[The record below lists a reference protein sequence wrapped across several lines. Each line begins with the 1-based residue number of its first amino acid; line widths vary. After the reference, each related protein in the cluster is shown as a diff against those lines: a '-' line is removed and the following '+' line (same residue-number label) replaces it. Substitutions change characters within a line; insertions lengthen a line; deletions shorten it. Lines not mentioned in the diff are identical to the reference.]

1 MRAGFVGFL
10 TVTIAGL
17 CSCDAAIESEPA
29 QGKYSRIVAL
39 APHLAELV
47 YAAGAGDSLVGVSAY
62 SDYPPEVTKLP
73 LVGDAF
79 VVDQERLVLLRPDL
93 LLVWKSGTPAH
104 VVDELRRSGYKVE
117 AIRTRGL
124 DDIAAALIRI
134 GELTGHVEHA
144 QRASMN
150 FRNGMNALRERYH
163 GNTAIR
169 VFYQIS
175 TRPLFTVNGEH
186 YISELIDVCGGR
198 NVFVELNELAP
209 AVAVEAVLGRDPE
222 VLMAGS
228 DAGDDALDVWDRW
241 PRIAANRYGN
251 HFRMPSAEIG
261 RATPRLLD
269 AGKALCA
276 ALQTARERR
285 ATTEQHDASG

>member
-1 MRAGFVGFL
+1 MRAGLVGLL
-10 TVTIAGL
+10 TITIAGL

-29 QGKYSRIVAL
+29 QGEYSRIVAL

-47 YAAGAGDSLVGVSAY
+47 YAAGAGESLVGVSAY
-62 SDYPPEVTKLP
+62 SDYPPEVTNLP

-79 VVDQERLVLLRPDL
+79 VVDQERLALLRPDL

-104 VVDELRRSGYKVE
+104 VVDELRRAGYSVE
-117 AIRTRGL
+117 ALRTRGL

-134 GELTGHVEHA
+134 GELTGHIEHA
-144 QRASMN
+144 QRAAMN
-150 FRNGMNALRERYH
+150 FRNGMHSLRERFH
-163 GNTAIR
+163 DNAAIR
-169 VFYQIS
+169 VFYQVS
-175 TRPLFTVNGEH
+175 TRPLFTVNGDH

-198 NVFVELNELAP
+198 NVFAELNELAP
-209 AVAVEAVLGRDPE
+209 AVAVEAVIGRDPE

-228 DAGDDALDVWDRW
+228 DAGDNALEVWDRW

-251 HFRMPSAEIG
+251 RFRMPSAEIG

-285 ATTEQHDASG
+285 AATDLHDAGG

>member
-1 MRAGFVGFL
+1 MRAGLVGFL
-10 TVTIAGL
+10 TITIACL
-17 CSCDAAIESEPA
+17 CSCDAATESEQV
-29 QGKYSRIVAL
+29 QGEYSRIVAL

-47 YAAGAGDSLVGVSAY
+47 YAAGAGESLVGVSAY

-79 VVDQERLVLLRPDL
+79 VVDQERLALLRPDL

-104 VVDELRRSGYKVE
+104 VVDELRRSGYNVE

-144 QRASMN
+144 QRAAVN
-150 FRNGMNALRERYH
+150 FRNGMHSLRERFH
-163 GNTAIR
+163 HNPAIR
-169 VFYQIS
+169 VFYQVS
-175 TRPLFTVNGEH
+175 TRPLFTVNGDH

-198 NVFVELNELAP
+198 NVFAELNELAP
-209 AVAVEAVLGRDPE
+209 AVAVEAVIGRDPE

-228 DAGDDALDVWDRW
+228 DAGDGALEVWDRW

-251 HFRMPSAEIG
+251 RFRMPSAEIG
-261 RATPRLLD
+261 RATPRLVD
-269 AGKALCA
+269 AGGALCA

-285 ATTEQHDASG
+285 AATGLHDASG

>member
-1 MRAGFVGFL
+1 M
-10 TVTIAGL
+10 
-17 CSCDAAIESEPA
+17 
-29 QGKYSRIVAL
+29 QGEYSRIVAL

-47 YAAGAGDSLVGVSAY
+47 YAAGAGESLVGVSAY

-79 VVDQERLVLLRPDL
+79 VVDQERLALLRPDL

-104 VVDELRRSGYKVE
+104 VVDELRRSGYNVE
-117 AIRTRGL
+117 AIQTRGL

-144 QRASMN
+144 QRAAVN
-150 FRNGMNALRERYH
+150 FRNGMHSLRERFQH
-163 GNTAIR
+163 NPAIR
-169 VFYQIS
+169 VFYQVS
-175 TRPLFTVNGEH
+175 TRPLFTVNGDH

-198 NVFVELNELAP
+198 NVFAELNELAP
-209 AVAVEAVLGRDPE
+209 AVAVEAVIGRDPE

-228 DAGDDALDVWDRW
+228 DAGDGALEVWDRW

-251 HFRMPSAEIG
+251 RFRMPSAEIG
-261 RATPRLLD
+261 RATPRLVD
-269 AGKALCA
+269 AGGALCA
-276 ALQTARERR
+276 ALQTARARR
-285 ATTEQHDASG
+285 AATGWPDASD